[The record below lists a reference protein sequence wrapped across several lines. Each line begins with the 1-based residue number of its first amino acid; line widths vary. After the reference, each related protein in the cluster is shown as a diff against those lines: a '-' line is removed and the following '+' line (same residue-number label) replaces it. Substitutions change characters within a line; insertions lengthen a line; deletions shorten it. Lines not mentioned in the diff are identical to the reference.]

1 MFRLFKS
8 QRLRKSS
15 DFEKFRSK
23 GTESVYGQIFVLKSF
38 ERAIEGTSFH
48 DLTPRIGIVTSRK
61 IGNAVTRNRI
71 RRVVREAFRLNLKYF
86 KQSHD
91 YLFIAFHGI
100 GTKSNKEITN
110 AILNAAKL
118 LWGQDS

>member
-23 GTESVYGQIFVLKSF
+23 DTRNVYAEIFVLKSF
-38 ERAIEGTSFH
+38 KRVAVGVSFH
-48 DLTPRIGIVTSRK
+48 DLTPRIGIITSRK
-61 IGNAVTRNRI
+61 IGNAVTRNRV
-71 RRVVREAFRLNLKYF
+71 RRVVREAFRLNLKCF

-91 YLFIAFHGI
+91 YLFIALLGI

-110 AILNAAKL
+110 AVLNAAKL
-118 LWGQDS
+118 L

>member
-23 GTESVYGQIFVLKSF
+23 DTRSIYGGTFVLKSLK
-38 ERAIEGTSFH
+38 RVTVGTSFH
-48 DLTPRIGIVTSRK
+48 DLTPRIGIITSRK
-61 IGNAVTRNRI
+61 IGNAVTRNRV
-71 RRVVREAFRLNLKYF
+71 RRVVREAFRLNLKCF

-91 YLFIAFHGI
+91 YLFIALLGI

-110 AILNAAKL
+110 AVLNAVKL
-118 LWGQDS
+118 L

>member
-23 GTESVYGQIFVLKSF
+23 DTKSIYAEIFVLKSF
-38 ERAIEGTSFH
+38 KRVSVDTSFH
-48 DLTPRIGIVTSRK
+48 NTTPRIGIITSRK
-61 IGNAVTRNRI
+61 IGNAVTRNRV
-71 RRVVREAFRLNLKYF
+71 RRVVREAFRLNF
-86 KQSHD
+86 KCFKESHG
-91 YLFIAFHGI
+91 YLFIALPGI

-110 AILNAAKL
+110 AILNAARL
-118 LWGQDS
+118 L